1 MAPPVYHPPGPFL
14 ENDAQQFV
22 RNSLKA
28 EMAKRGMSFRDL
40 ASALERIGV
49 EEDERNLRNKVARGT
64 FSAAFYLQCLRSMGA
79 SRVDT
84 GIEVFQ
90 VDLETGRWR
99 DAENWE
105 G

>member
-1 MAPPVYHPPGPFL
+1 MAPPIYHPPGPFL
-14 ENDAQQFV
+14 EKDAQQFV

-40 ASALERIGV
+40 TSALERIGV

-79 SRVDT
+79 SRVET
-84 GIEVFQ
+84 GIDVFQ
-90 VDLETGRWR
+90 VDLETGQWR

-105 G
+105 D